1 MHGAFQD
8 SAVALRPHR
17 RTQGGLTVVDATAEL
32 RATSDLLLLD
42 LEALGQLEEQK
53 RLTPHGDQKLV
64 DLAARI
70 EEIAQRVL
78 HGSRRQREL
87 TEAVTEAADAGT
99 IEETATIDSMR
110 SVSAVLAD
118 WREAERIASQAA
130 PGSAEQRQANAMADR
145 FREEYRRAFDAAR
158 ATEAE

>member
-1 MHGAFQD
+1 
-8 SAVALRPHR
+8 
-17 RTQGGLTVVDATAEL
+17 VVDATAEL

-53 RLTPHGDQKLV
+53 RSTPHGDEKLV
-64 DLAARI
+64 ELASRI

-87 TEAVTEAADAGT
+87 TETVTEAAQAGAVAQTGT
-99 IEETATIDSMR
+99 IDAMR
-110 SVSAVLAD
+110 SVSAILSD
-118 WREAERIASQAA
+118 WREAERVAGQAA
-130 PGSAEQRQANAMADR
+130 PGSSERREAEAMADR

-158 ATEAE
+158 RAGDR

>member
-1 MHGAFQD
+1 M
-8 SAVALRPHR
+8 
-17 RTQGGLTVVDATAEL
+17 VDAAAEL

-42 LEALGQLEEQK
+42 LEALGNLEEQK
-53 RLTPHGDQKLV
+53 RLTPHGDDKLV

-70 EEIAQRVL
+70 EEIAERVL

-87 TEAVTEAADAGT
+87 TEVVTEAASAGEVSEAET
-99 IEETATIDSMR
+99 IEAMR
-110 SVSAVLAD
+110 SVSAILAD

-130 PGSAEQRQANAMADR
+130 PGSRERTEAESVAER

-158 ATEAE
+158 RGEGA

>member
-1 MHGAFQD
+1 
-8 SAVALRPHR
+8 
-17 RTQGGLTVVDATAEL
+17 VVDATAEL

-53 RLTPHGDQKLV
+53 RLTPHGDEKLV
-64 DLAARI
+64 ELASRI

-87 TEAVTEAADAGT
+87 TEAVTEAAQAGDV
-99 IEETATIDSMR
+99 EETATIDAMR
-110 SVSAVLAD
+110 SVSAILAD
-118 WREAERIASQAA
+118 WREAERVAGQAT
-130 PGSAEQRQANAMADR
+130 PGSSERAQAESMAER

-158 ATEAE
+158 RGEGA

>member
-1 MHGAFQD
+1 M
-8 SAVALRPHR
+8 
-17 RTQGGLTVVDATAEL
+17 VDATAEL

-53 RLTPHGDQKLV
+53 RLTPHGDPKLV

-70 EEIAQRVL
+70 EEIAQRLL

-87 TEAVTEAADAGT
+87 TETVTEAAGAGVLEETGT
-99 IEETATIDSMR
+99 IDAMR
-110 SVSAVLAD
+110 SVSAILAD
-118 WREAERIASQAA
+118 WREAERVAREAPAGSPERAQA
-130 PGSAEQRQANAMADR
+130 ETMADR

-158 ATEAE
+158 NTASE

>member
-1 MHGAFQD
+1 
-8 SAVALRPHR
+8 
-17 RTQGGLTVVDATAEL
+17 VVDATAEL

-53 RLTPHGDQKLV
+53 RLTPHGDEKLV

-78 HGSRRQREL
+78 RGSRRQREL
-87 TEAVTEAADAGT
+87 TEAVTEAAQAG
-99 IEETATIDSMR
+99 EVEHSATIDAMR
-110 SVSAVLAD
+110 SVSAILAD

-130 PGSAEQRQANAMADR
+130 PGSAERAQAESMADR
-145 FREEYRRAFDAAR
+145 FRDEYRQAFESARRAGGA
-158 ATEAE
+158 

>member
-1 MHGAFQD
+1 M
-8 SAVALRPHR
+8 
-17 RTQGGLTVVDATAEL
+17 VDAAAEL

-53 RLTPHGDQKLV
+53 RLTPHGDEKLV

-87 TEAVTEAADAGT
+87 TETVTDAANAGEVAPSTT
-99 IEETATIDSMR
+99 IETMR
-110 SVSAVLAD
+110 SVSAILAD
-118 WREAERIASQAA
+118 WREAERIAALAA
-130 PGSAEQRQANAMADR
+130 PGSTERREADSMADR
-145 FREEYRRAFDAAR
+145 FRAEYQRAFEAAR
-158 ATEAE
+158 RGEGS